1 MNGGRATGPT
11 STACG
16 SQDACGCGAG
26 LAGRA
31 AANPLAGFSR
41 TLLWAFGLII
51 AVVVPLVVAA
61 EQLGVLDMLTRF
73 VPWPVWFAAV
83 LAGGWPI
90 FRHVLRATLRRK
102 VTSHTLMTVGLVAA
116 ILAGAWPAAV
126 LIVFFMR
133 FADYI
138 EHFTA
143 EHARQA
149 VRDLTALA
157 PETARVEHEGREVEV
172 PIKQVQVGETVIVR
186 PGEKI
191 PVDGEVSGGQ
201 ATVNQAAIT
210 GESMPVEVGPGARV
224 FAASF
229 AQLGH
234 LRIRV
239 TAVGEDTTFGCVIK
253 LVEEAEQ
260 HRAPIQRVADKFAG
274 WYLPVVVTVA
284 TGTFLA
290 SGKLLATAAVLV
302 VACSCSFAIATPVA
316 VIASIGASA
325 RRGLL
330 IKGGRYL
337 EVLAKATVVVLDKTG
352 TLTLGRPVITDVIPL
367 DADLGADEVLRLAAT
382 AERYSEHPLAEA
394 VRAAAALR
402 GLPLAEPQDFEAIPG
417 MGVRARLDG
426 ETVAVG
432 GRRLLSGE
440 GLPPIAT
447 DLETQGKTLLFVIRN
462 GRPVGVLAAMDT
474 LRPDVPEALA
484 ELRRLGIKHL
494 ELLTGDNE
502 RTAAAIAAP
511 LGIHWRANLLPEDK
525 IAVVKEYQRRGH
537 VVVMIGDGV
546 NDAPALAQADVGIAM
561 GAAGSPLA
569 MEAAHIALM
578 RDDWKLVP
586 EALRIARRTMN
597 TVKINIGFT
606 AVYNLAGLA
615 LAAMGFLP
623 PAMAAAAQA
632 GPDFGILANSARL
645 LRQGGSRQQTHSNKA
660 PALVALPKERV

>member
-1 MNGGRATGPT
+1 
-11 STACG
+11 
-16 SQDACGCGAG
+16 
-26 LAGRA
+26 
-31 AANPLAGFSR
+31 F
-41 TLLWAFGLII
+41 
-51 AVVVPLVVAA
+51 AV
-61 EQLGVLDMLTRF
+61 
-73 VPWPVWFAAV
+73 V

-157 PETARVEHEGREVEV
+157 PETARIEHEGCEVEV
-172 PIKQVQVGETVIVR
+172 PIEQVQVGETVIVR

-210 GESMPVEVGPGARV
+210 GESMPLEVGPGARV

-260 HRAPIQRVADKFAG
+260 YRAPIQRVADKFAG

-352 TLTLGRPVITDVIPL
+352 TLTLGRPVITDVVPL
-367 DADLGADEVLRLAAT
+367 GTELGADEVLTLAAT

-586 EALRIARRTMN
+586 EVLRIARRTMN

-645 LRQGGSRQQTHSNKA
+645 LRQGGSRQTTRSGRNPVLA
-660 PALVALPKERV
+660 TLPKGRV